1 MLNRVGRTT
10 REKKIHNMENDDEH
24 KKMTIRKQQVYAESL
39 AVSRSADPSIRLQR
53 QVGPLWD
60 EEMAR

>member
-1 MLNRVGRTT
+1 
-10 REKKIHNMENDDEH
+10 MENDDEH